1 MKCFI
6 KKCLILLT
14 LAIFIITGCNNNTQV
29 KPLKPIHVASGDWEP
44 YVGQNLENNGPVAQM
59 ISTILIE
66 LDYLP
71 IFKFYDWGFI
81 HPHLDAGYPGFAFPY
96 LKGDHLKGND
106 TLKYKYSIP
115 IVKLDYVLFY
125 YDKANKLEY
134 NFESVD
140 KIVEANM
147 KIGLI
152 KGYTKF
158 PGLDN
163 DSIYTEVPNALE
175 GFEKLVNGSI
185 DFLLEAKNVG
195 QQLTLSGKI
204 KADASHFN
212 YLGKAMQPNKKD
224 NSVFVKNL
232 SYRIKFSS
240 KVSNEFISS
249 INSAIKKCTGTD
261 YYKSLEAKANELPKE
276 ELQAHIISL
285 DNSPVYG
292 YRSSLK
298 EQPDYVLPS
307 SSKVVV
313 VNWNE
318 IFYSQINKKEKI
330 HAQLRSQVKII
341 KGPLKGKVLWVENK
355 QIELVKK

>member
-1 MKCFI
+1 MKYFT
-6 KKCLILLT
+6 KKYLIFLT
-14 LAIFIITGCNNNTQV
+14 IAIFIISGCNKSTQV
-29 KPLKPIHVASGDWEP
+29 KPLKPIHVATGDWEP
-44 YVGQNLENNGPVAQM
+44 YVGQNLKNNGPVAQL

-66 LDYLP
+66 IDYLP
-71 IFKFYDWGFI
+71 VFKFYDWGFI

-96 LKGDHLKGND
+96 LKGND
-106 TLKYKYSIP
+106 TLDYKYSIP

-125 YDKANKLEY
+125 YGTANKSEY

-140 KIVEANM
+140 QIVEANM

-195 QQLTLSGKI
+195 QQLTMSGKI

-212 YLGKAMQPNKKD
+212 YLGKARQPNKKD

-232 SYRIKFSS
+232 SYRIKFSL

-249 INSAIKKCTGTD
+249 INNAIKKCTVTD
-261 YYKSLEAKANELPKE
+261 YYKSLEAKANELQKE
-276 ELQAHIISL
+276 EIQAHIISH
-285 DNSPVYG
+285 DNSLVYG

-313 VNWNE
+313 LKWNE
-318 IFYSQINKKEKI
+318 IFYSQINKKDKT
-330 HAQLRSQVKII
+330 HAQLRSQVKIL

-355 QIELVKK
+355 QIELVQK